1 MNIDE
6 NELLINYENNN
17 EEKEQLLNESQ
28 RLEEI
33 LSKIDK
39 INNNNNIIN
48 NNYNINNN
56 INIDNNNMNI
66 EENNNDDKILYNDL
80 IKYNNKINNIQILLK
95 KKLYLLKENQD
106 DFNKEK
112 ITEINDV
119 LLKLISIGK
128 AKIMINLKLKDLQKN
143 KINI

>member
-128 AKIMINLKLKDLQKN
+128 AKIMITLKLKDLQKN